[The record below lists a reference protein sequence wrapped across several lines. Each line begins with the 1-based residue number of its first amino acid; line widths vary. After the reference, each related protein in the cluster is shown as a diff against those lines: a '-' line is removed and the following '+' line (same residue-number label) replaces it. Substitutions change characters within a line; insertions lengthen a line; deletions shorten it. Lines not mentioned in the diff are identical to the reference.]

1 MQLAI
6 LTHCAYHRGIGWNNC
21 MVIGRGSTV
30 SGLMGNGVYVF
41 AGRGVMPSMLRLW
54 TIIEEGSALRTENL
68 IHPGEILRE
77 EFLRPLGIS
86 QNKLALD
93 LHIPATRIGDIVHER
108 RGITADTAIRLGIY
122 FRTGAEFWTNLQAN
136 YDMGVLLRDKHEEFA
151 QIQAMA

>member
-41 AGRGVMPSMLRLW
+41 AGRSVMPSMLRLW

>member
-54 TIIEEGSALRTENL
+54 TIIEEGSALRTEDL
-68 IHPGEILRE
+68 IRPGEIVRE

>member
-1 MQLAI
+1 
-6 LTHCAYHRGIGWNNC
+6 
-21 MVIGRGSTV
+21 
-30 SGLMGNGVYVF
+30 
-41 AGRGVMPSMLRLW
+41 MPSMLRLW

-77 EFLRPLGIS
+77 DFLRPLGIS

>member
-30 SGLMGNGVYVF
+30 SGLMGNGVYVL